1 MQRPSPSR
9 RHLCRASG
17 EPQAKPGAL
26 LFATTL
32 PSDRPGNPERFS
44 PPLAKYRSAQKGN
57 IGQSK
62 KLQRGRQLDPSRRSI
77 ESQEFDAALR
87 HKIVGQEEGIRAL
100 VDLYQV
106 FLAGMCPQG
115 RPVGNLLFLGPTGS
129 GKTRI
134 VEAAA
139 EILFGD
145 PRAVIRVDC
154 AEFQHSHEI
163 AKLIGSPPG
172 YLGHR
177 ETHPLITQEALAQY
191 HTERLKLS
199 FLLFDEIEKASDAL
213 WQLLL
218 GILDKATLTLGDN
231 RRVDLSATMIFLTSN
246 LGGGEITELTTGGM
260 GFVQPTDKRED
271 KLDSKVERTATEAA
285 KRKFSPE
292 FMNRLD
298 KVVVFHP
305 LRPEQLEQ
313 ILEIELGM
321 VQQRVLERA
330 QGQFLFRVTP
340 EAREYLLREG
350 TDLKYGARHLKRA
363 IERHI
368 VNPLAN
374 LLATEQVRLGDMLCI
389 DWGPSEGRLVFQQGR
404 GRGGAAGADTAAAGS
419 GPSGRGQERPR
430 PGTSIRSP
438 LPARHKRLRSCLRAL
453 TPSRWPVGARSKKKA
468 RRCAGLSRDSF
479 SCTVI

>member
-17 EPQAKPGAL
+17 EPKAKPGAL

-62 KLQRGRQLDPSRRSI
+62 RGRQLDPSRRSI

-191 HTERLKLS
+191 HTEKLKLS
-199 FLLFDEIEKASDAL
+199 FCC
-213 WQLLL
+213 
-218 GILDKATLTLGDN
+218 LT
-231 RRVDLSATMIFLTSN
+231 RSR
-246 LGGGEITELTTGGM
+246 
-260 GFVQPTDKRED
+260 
-271 KLDSKVERTATEAA
+271 
-285 KRKFSPE
+285 
-292 FMNRLD
+292 
-298 KVVVFHP
+298 
-305 LRPEQLEQ
+305 
-313 ILEIELGM
+313 
-321 VQQRVLERA
+321 
-330 QGQFLFRVTP
+330 
-340 EAREYLLREG
+340 
-350 TDLKYGARHLKRA
+350 
-363 IERHI
+363 
-368 VNPLAN
+368 
-374 LLATEQVRLGDMLCI
+374 
-389 DWGPSEGRLVFQQGR
+389 
-404 GRGGAAGADTAAAGS
+404 
-419 GPSGRGQERPR
+419 RPR
-430 PGTSIRSP
+430 
-438 LPARHKRLRSCLRAL
+438 ARCGSCCWGSW
-453 TPSRWPVGARSKKKA
+453 T
-468 RRCAGLSRDSF
+468 RRR
-479 SCTVI
+479 

>member
-1 MQRPSPSR
+1 MQQPSTSR
-9 RHLCRASG
+9 GHLCGASG
-17 EPQAKPGAL
+17 EPKAKPGAL

-177 ETHPLITQEALAQY
+177 ETHSLITQEALAQY
-191 HTERLKLS
+191 HTEKLKLS
-199 FLLFDEIEKASDAL
+199 FCC
-213 WQLLL
+213 
-218 GILDKATLTLGDN
+218 LT
-231 RRVDLSATMIFLTSN
+231 RSR
-246 LGGGEITELTTGGM
+246 
-260 GFVQPTDKRED
+260 
-271 KLDSKVERTATEAA
+271 
-285 KRKFSPE
+285 
-292 FMNRLD
+292 
-298 KVVVFHP
+298 
-305 LRPEQLEQ
+305 
-313 ILEIELGM
+313 
-321 VQQRVLERA
+321 
-330 QGQFLFRVTP
+330 
-340 EAREYLLREG
+340 
-350 TDLKYGARHLKRA
+350 
-363 IERHI
+363 
-368 VNPLAN
+368 
-374 LLATEQVRLGDMLCI
+374 
-389 DWGPSEGRLVFQQGR
+389 
-404 GRGGAAGADTAAAGS
+404 
-419 GPSGRGQERPR
+419 RPR
-430 PGTSIRSP
+430 
-438 LPARHKRLRSCLRAL
+438 ARCGSCCWGSW
-453 TPSRWPVGARSKKKA
+453 T
-468 RRCAGLSRDSF
+468 RRR
-479 SCTVI
+479 

>member
-177 ETHPLITQEALAQY
+177 ETHPLITQEELAKF
-191 HTERLKLS
+191 HTEKLKLS
-199 FLLFDEIEKASDAL
+199 FCC
-213 WQLLL
+213 
-218 GILDKATLTLGDN
+218 LT
-231 RRVDLSATMIFLTSN
+231 RSR
-246 LGGGEITELTTGGM
+246 
-260 GFVQPTDKRED
+260 
-271 KLDSKVERTATEAA
+271 
-285 KRKFSPE
+285 
-292 FMNRLD
+292 
-298 KVVVFHP
+298 
-305 LRPEQLEQ
+305 
-313 ILEIELGM
+313 
-321 VQQRVLERA
+321 
-330 QGQFLFRVTP
+330 
-340 EAREYLLREG
+340 
-350 TDLKYGARHLKRA
+350 
-363 IERHI
+363 
-368 VNPLAN
+368 
-374 LLATEQVRLGDMLCI
+374 
-389 DWGPSEGRLVFQQGR
+389 
-404 GRGGAAGADTAAAGS
+404 
-419 GPSGRGQERPR
+419 RPR
-430 PGTSIRSP
+430 
-438 LPARHKRLRSCLRAL
+438 ARCGSCCWGSW
-453 TPSRWPVGARSKKKA
+453 T
-468 RRCAGLSRDSF
+468 RRR
-479 SCTVI
+479 